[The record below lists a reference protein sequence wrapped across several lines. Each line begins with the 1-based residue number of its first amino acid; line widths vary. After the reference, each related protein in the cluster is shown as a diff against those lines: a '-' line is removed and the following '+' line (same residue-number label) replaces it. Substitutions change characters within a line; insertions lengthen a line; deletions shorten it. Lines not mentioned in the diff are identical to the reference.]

1 MPPAI
6 PRPGLMPADPLLGSA
21 GTLSRFSQTG
31 VFRLGKEPSGYL
43 YNNRYI
49 HIGVRFIDRKTFEKR
64 EKSKKIF
71 AESEIVITF
80 APAIG
85 KTCVPVV
92 KDAVFCGTTDGM
104 FGDCNV
110 LFEIFG
116 GFKKRSYLCIRFP
129 LRKGWLL

>member
-1 MPPAI
+1 M
-6 PRPGLMPADPLLGSA
+6 L
-21 GTLSRFSQTG
+21 
-31 VFRLGKEPSGYL
+31 
-43 YNNRYI
+43 
-49 HIGVRFIDRKTFEKR
+49 EKR